1 MVVVTSLGP
10 PEEGIHHKEE
20 GTTTYINEK
29 NIGKGT
35 LYVSESRVSWV
46 GDLGHKFSL
55 EYPHIS
61 LHAVSRD
68 TNSFPHSQ
76 HLYLM
81 IDVRLVEPESTPT
94 PTSTPETSEDESDDP
109 DDPGMTEI
117 RFVPD
122 NAANLQDIFKA
133 MSDCQMLHP
142 DPEEEGEDEI
152 EEHQIAA
159 DGDQNNEEHGAF
171 DDAEEDDTEYRG
183 DNGENEEEPMDEI

>member
-61 LHAVSRD
+61 LHAVSRVC
-68 TNSFPHSQ
+68 NSINSTIHNFCIKFINA
-76 HLYLM
+76 YF
-81 IDVRLVEPESTPT
+81 VEL
-94 PTSTPETSEDESDDP
+94 
-109 DDPGMTEI
+109 
-117 RFVPD
+117 
-122 NAANLQDIFKA
+122 A
-133 MSDCQMLHP
+133 
-142 DPEEEGEDEI
+142 
-152 EEHQIAA
+152 
-159 DGDQNNEEHGAF
+159 
-171 DDAEEDDTEYRG
+171 
-183 DNGENEEEPMDEI
+183 